1 MIKDLDKL
9 YIGLFL
15 FICLFSCDF
24 NEDKKLGEELKNLTS
39 NFSTS
44 SYFIV
49 IDVKYKDE
57 IFPIV
62 IENYTLY
69 DMMFETRKIDTR
81 DEYISEITK
90 CIMNKDTVIF
100 NSTKDKEILE
110 SYKVYENDT
119 LKSLLKRNKKKFI
132 NKFFINQRLNT
143 ENLSFID
150 EKTIIYYL
158 FNKRIYCLKDCTS
171 GDILLTIPKKQPPVG
186 EEL

>member
-119 LKSLLKRNKKKFI
+119 LKSLLKANPCCHKIGQPAPEAVSGEDLLQLFY
-132 NKFFINQRLNT
+132 
-143 ENLSFID
+143 LSHSP
-150 EKTIIYYL
+150 KT
-158 FNKRIYCLKDCTS
+158 TS
-171 GDILLTIPKKQPPVG
+171 GDVCHQCLSPGQLLYSTCCHA
-186 EEL
+186 